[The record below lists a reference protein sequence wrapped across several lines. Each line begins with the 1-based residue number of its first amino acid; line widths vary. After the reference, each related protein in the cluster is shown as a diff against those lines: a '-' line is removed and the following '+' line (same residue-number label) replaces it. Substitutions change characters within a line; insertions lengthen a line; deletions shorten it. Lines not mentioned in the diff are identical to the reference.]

1 MAKNVYI
8 HIPFCRQ
15 KCRYCSFVSFP
26 CIEKKSE
33 YLDALKKEI
42 KSKYNGE
49 KIETLYFGGG
59 TPSLLEIS
67 EVEDLVNIFDK
78 ENCCEITFELNP
90 ETVDEKYLKTLLE
103 IGINRLSIGCQS
115 FDDSILKNI
124 GRIHNSQQ
132 PINIVKLAQT
142 VGFENINLDFIYG
155 LPNQSCE
162 SFIKDLK
169 KAVELDVQH
178 ISLYGLKIEE
188 GCYFYNNLPENIAD
202 SDTQA
207 DMYLAAIETL
217 TERNFEH
224 YEISNFSKPNYNSK
238 HNINYWNN
246 NTYYGFGLSAHGCLE
261 GIRYANNT
269 KLDLYIQNPYEPI
282 QSHKLSRQEQLEEEI
297 FLGFR
302 KMRGIDSKI
311 INSKYNIDFDKK
323 YSAVLSKYL
332 KSRHLIKDEN
342 IYKLSVEGVLVSNII
357 LADFLE

>member
-1 MAKNVYI
+1 MVKNVYI

-42 KSKYNGE
+42 KSKYKGE

-59 TPSLLEIS
+59 TPSLLEVS
-67 EVEDLVNIFDK
+67 EVEGLINIFNK
-78 ENCCEITFELNP
+78 EKFCEITLELNP
-90 ETVDEKYLKTLLE
+90 ETVDEKYLKALYE

-124 GRIHNSQQ
+124 GRIHNSRQA
-132 PINIVKLAQT
+132 INIVKLAKT
-142 VGFENINLDFIYG
+142 IGFENINLDFIYG

-162 SFIKDLK
+162 SFINDLK
-169 KAVELDVQH
+169 KAAELDVQH

-188 GCYFYNNLPENIAD
+188 GCYFYNNPPENIAD
-202 SDTQA
+202 SDVQA
-207 DMYLAAIETL
+207 DMYLAAIKTL
-217 TERNFEH
+217 TERDFEH

-246 NTYYGFGLSAHGCLE
+246 NTYYGFGLSAHGYFE
-261 GIRYANNT
+261 GVRYANNT
-269 KLDLYIQNPYEPI
+269 KLDLYMQNPYKPA
-282 QSHKLSRQEQLEEEI
+282 QSHKLSVQEQLEEEI

-302 KMRGIDSKI
+302 KMQGINSKI
-311 INSKYNIDFDKK
+311 INSKFNIDFDKK
-323 YSAVLSKYL
+323 YSAILSKYL
-332 KSRHLIKDEN
+332 KSGHILKDEN
-342 IYKLSVEGVLVSNII
+342 IYKLSVEGVLVSNVI